1 MKVLQTSLLSQW
13 KTTPSAKLVLDKK
26 KACVVKKE
34 KKKSGMV
41 KLASETRRVAGVSL
55 IYISLLELFQGAGR
69 LKNLVGGRIT

>member
-1 MKVLQTSLLSQW
+1 MRVLQTTLLSQW
-13 KTTPSAKLVLDKK
+13 KTTPSAKLVLDLK
-26 KACVVKKE
+26 KACVVKK

-41 KLASETRRVAGVSL
+41 KLASETRRVARVSI